1 MRRPC
6 VQAGNGETMDIRKIL
21 FISKLVLVVILG
33 YTLVTTIFVPG
44 DTVRIQKPASAAAS
58 SRSELSK
65 SDNQS
70 NLSAE
75 DYAQIVQ
82 NNPFDG
88 STRLIAR
95 VHSEGSNSRAFD
107 SSVSAELGLA
117 LVGTISGSPVVA
129 RAIIK
134 NLRTDVSELRKTGQV
149 IGNCRIQSI
158 HPDSITLL
166 YDGQERILH
175 LNYGFAGQAKSQQ
188 SLLESSHKSP
198 KPTEA
203 GSQSKLTQTGLQNQI
218 QAVETMF
225 EKAIIQ
231 PHIADGQVE
240 GLKITGIENIKEA
253 QMFGLK
259 NGDVIRSV
267 NGHGLVSKQQAYQVL
282 KKARAQDIMSFEL
295 LRNNRTKELSF
306 SLK

>member
-1 MRRPC
+1 M
-6 VQAGNGETMDIRKIL
+6 NIRKIL
-21 FISKLVLVVILG
+21 MISKLVLVAILA
-33 YTLVTTIFVPG
+33 YTLVTAVFAPTDI
-44 DTVRIQKPASAAAS
+44 TSIKAPASVVAS
-58 SRSELSK
+58 SRSELSN
-65 SDNQS
+65 SDNHS

-82 NNPFDG
+82 KNPFDG
-88 STRLIAR
+88 STKLIAW
-95 VHSEGSNSRAFD
+95 VHPEGSDSQLFD
-107 SSVSAELGLA
+107 PSVSPELGLA
-117 LVGTISGSPVVA
+117 LVGTISGSPTVA

-134 NLRTDVSELRKTGQV
+134 DLKTGVSELCKTGQV
-149 IGNCRIQSI
+149 VGNCRIQSI

-166 YDGQERILH
+166 YDGKERILH

-188 SLLESSHKSP
+188 SLLESRHKSS

-203 GSQSKLTQTGLQNQI
+203 GSQSKLTQNGLQNQI

-225 EKAIIQ
+225 EKAIIH

-253 QMFGLK
+253 EMFGLK

-267 NGHGLVSKQQAYQVL
+267 NGHRLVSKQQAYQVL